1 MAFDILALGELL
13 IDFTPES
20 APGAEKTF
28 YSQNPGGAPANVL
41 AAAAA
46 LGAKGA
52 LVSRVGDDAFGRFL
66 IDTVERHGIDASH
79 VSKDPKVH
87 TTLAFVCLDESGD
100 RSFSFYRDPGADLM
114 LSPADLPTPLFRE
127 SRIFHFGSLSMT
139 AEPARSATLAALAL
153 AKQSGCLVSYDPN
166 WRPSLWRNET
176 EAVELMRAPL
186 RQVDIL
192 KVSDEE
198 LELLSGTA
206 DLAEGSR
213 RLNEAGPALVLV
225 SLGAG
230 GSFFRCGDVTGA
242 VPAYDVKT
250 VDTTGAGDAFLGA
263 VLTLLKDRT
272 RAELEALT
280 EPELTAIAAFA
291 NAAGSLAT
299 TRKGAIAIMPDRAQ
313 VEECMKNC
321 PKKGEN

>member
-1 MAFDILALGELL
+1 
-13 IDFTPES
+13 
-20 APGAEKTF
+20 
-28 YSQNPGGAPANVL
+28 
-41 AAAAA
+41 
-46 LGAKGA
+46 
-52 LVSRVGDDAFGRFL
+52 
-66 IDTVERHGIDASH
+66 
-79 VSKDPKVH
+79 
-87 TTLAFVCLDESGD
+87 
-100 RSFSFYRDPGADLM
+100 
-114 LSPADLPTPLFRE
+114 
-127 SRIFHFGSLSMT
+127 
-139 AEPARSATLAALAL
+139 
-153 AKQSGCLVSYDPN
+153 
-166 WRPSLWRNET
+166 
-176 EAVELMRAPL
+176 MRAPL

-263 VLTLLKDRT
+263 VLTLLKDKT

>member
-1 MAFDILALGELL
+1 MAFDLIALGELL

-20 APGAEKTF
+20 APGAEKIL

-41 AAAAA
+41 AAATA
-46 LGAKGA
+46 LGASGA
-52 LVSRVGDDAFGRFL
+52 LISRVGDDAFGRFL
-66 IDTVERHGIDASH
+66 IDTVQRHGIDASH

-87 TTLAFVCLDESGD
+87 TTLAFVCLDETGD

-114 LSPADLPTPLFRE
+114 LSPADLPAPLFRE
-127 SRIFHFGSLSMT
+127 SHIFHFGSLSMT
-139 AEPARSATLAALAL
+139 AEPARSATLAALSL

-176 EAVELMRAPL
+176 EAVELMRSPL

-198 LELLSGTA
+198 LTLLTGTA

-213 RLNEAGPALVLV
+213 RLCEAGPALVLV
-225 SLGAG
+225 SMGAKG
-230 GSFFRCGDVTGA
+230 AFFRRGDVTGA
-242 VPAYDVKT
+242 LPAYDVNT

-263 VLTLLKDRT
+263 VLAQLKDKS
-272 RAELEALT
+272 RADIEALT
-280 EPELTAIAAFA
+280 QDDLFRIVAFA

-299 TRKGAIAIMPDRAQ
+299 TKKGAIAIMPNRAQ
-313 VEECMKNC
+313 VENCMKNC

>member
-1 MAFDILALGELL
+1 M
-13 IDFTPES
+13 
-20 APGAEKTF
+20 
-28 YSQNPGGAPANVL
+28 
-41 AAAAA
+41 
-46 LGAKGA
+46 
-52 LVSRVGDDAFGRFL
+52 
-66 IDTVERHGIDASH
+66 
-79 VSKDPKVH
+79 
-87 TTLAFVCLDESGD
+87 
-100 RSFSFYRDPGADLM
+100 
-114 LSPADLPTPLFRE
+114 
-127 SRIFHFGSLSMT
+127 
-139 AEPARSATLAALAL
+139 
-153 AKQSGCLVSYDPN
+153 
-166 WRPSLWRNET
+166 
-176 EAVELMRAPL
+176 
-186 RQVDIL
+186 
-192 KVSDEE
+192 
-198 LELLSGTA
+198 
-206 DLAEGSR
+206 
-213 RLNEAGPALVLV
+213 LV